1 MESPRYH
8 INIQADRPARLRQ
21 LAARHRLDLC
31 FGSIRKEKR
40 GFSMDVYLSPAEGE
54 RVMAL
59 LGQEGVQVQRLDD
72 DPEEVA
78 LISST
83 NRYADGA
90 IPRGVGQK
98 R

>member
-8 INIQADRPARLRQ
+8 LNIRAARAARLRQ

-31 FGSIRKEKR
+31 FGSIRKEVR

-54 RVMAL
+54 RMMAL
-59 LGQEGVQVQRLDD
+59 LAAEGVQVQRLDD
-72 DPEEVA
+72 DPEEDI

-83 NRYADGA
+83 NRYAEGA
-90 IPRGVGQK
+90 LPRGVGQK

>member
-1 MESPRYH
+1 MEAPRYH
-8 INIQADRPARLRQ
+8 INIRAERPARLRQ

-40 GFSMDVYLSPAEGE
+40 GFSMDVYLSPNEGE
-54 RVMAL
+54 RVMVL
-59 LGQEGVQVQRLDD
+59 LAAEGVQVRRLDD

-78 LISST
+78 LISPT
-83 NRYADGA
+83 NRYATGA
-90 IPRGVGQK
+90 IPRGVGEK

>member
-1 MESPRYH
+1 MESLRYH
-8 INIQADRPARLRQ
+8 INIRAPRPARLRQ

-40 GFSMDVYLSPAEGE
+40 GFSMDVYLSPSEGE

-59 LGQEGVQVQRLDD
+59 LATEGVEVQRLDD
-72 DPEEVA
+72 DTEEVPV
-78 LISST
+78 ISPT
-83 NRYADGA
+83 NRYAFGA
-90 IPRGVGQK
+90 VPRGVGEK